1 MEAILLVI
9 ISSIIG
15 YFLKNKNQ
23 EVSETPPP
31 INQRKQQVEPKKQQ
45 RQRIGDYAK
54 TAIQDL
60 EKKISPIEFEKQAT
74 ELVETVENL
83 NGKIFEHAKPTEVGY
98 TRIPKTEETKNV
110 LEKQATTTAGFKFP
124 SNSNELAHAIVM
136 SEILGPPKSKR

>member
-23 EVSETPPP
+23 EVSKTPPP
-31 INQRKQQVEPKKQQ
+31 INHKAQPIEPKEQK
-45 RQRIGDYAK
+45 IGDYAK
-54 TAIQDL
+54 TVIQDL
-60 EKKISPIEFEKQAT
+60 EKKISPPEIEKQAT
-74 ELVETVENL
+74 ELVETVDRF
-83 NGKIFEHAKPTEVGY
+83 NGKIFEHVKPTEFDY

-110 LEKQATTTAGFKFP
+110 SKKQVTTSEGFTFP
-124 SNSNELAHAIVM
+124 ANTNELARAIVM